1 MTNRFTASALIAS
14 AAAAA
19 LLLTGCVAGE
29 NQPAAEAAADT
40 TDSGDTAALTQGG
53 ELNIDFATY
62 NPLSLVIKDQG
73 WLEDA
78 LADQDI
84 TVNWVQS
91 AGSNKAN
98 QALLADAIDVGS
110 TAGSAAL
117 LARSNGSPIQV
128 IDIYSQPEWS
138 ALVVPEGSAIGS
150 VEDLKGKQVAA
161 TKGTDP
167 YFFLLQALEEA
178 GLSETDITVQNLQH
192 ADGWAALQ
200 NGSVDAWAGLDPIMG
215 GAEAAGA
222 ELVYRNVDFNSY
234 GFLNATESFIAEKPD
249 VAQTVVDVYEHARAW
264 ALENE
269 EETVAILAEVAALD
283 PAVAATV
290 ITERS
295 NLDVD
300 NVPGDAQL
308 DVLTT
313 IGPVFVETG
322 DVLDQSQVDDALDT
336 IINDTFATNADP
348 SIVE

>member
-1 MTNRFTASALIAS
+1 MTTIRTTFLRSAFVGG

-29 NQPAAEAAADT
+29 GQAAEAEPVA
-40 TDSGDTAALTQGG
+40 SGEAVSLEGQT
-53 ELNIDFATY
+53 LNIDFATY

-78 LADQDI
+78 GL

-98 QALLADAIDVGS
+98 EALRAGAIDVGS

-138 ALVVPEGSAIGS
+138 ALVAPAGSSITS

-167 YFFLLQALEEA
+167 YFFLLQSLEDG
-178 GLSETDITVQNLQH
+178 GLSPDDIVLQNLQH

-200 NGSVDAWAGLDPIMG
+200 NGSVDAWSGLDPIM
-215 GAEAAGA
+215 AGA
-222 ELVYRNVDFNSY
+222 EEQGATLFFRNVDFNSY
-234 GFLNATESFIAEKPD
+234 GFLNATESFLSSKPE
-249 VAQTVVDVYEHARAW
+249 VAQAVVDAYETARAW
-264 ALENE
+264 AVENP
-269 EETVAILAEVAALD
+269 EETAQILADVAGLD
-283 PAVAATV
+283 TAIATKV
-290 ITERS
+290 IVERS

-300 NVPGDAQL
+300 PVPGDAQRE
-308 DVLTT
+308 VLEK
-313 IGPVFVETG
+313 IGPIFVELG
-322 DVLDQSQVDDALDT
+322 DVATQQQVDDALET
-336 IINDTFATNADP
+336 LINDEFVTQAD
-348 SIVE
+348 SARFE